1 MRILLIVIN
10 SSVALSRIRS
20 IEKMFLVGNYS
31 RAEIKVNLIA
41 AKKYA
46 GLQKESQLQA
56 ISVKQ
61 IKENLLT
68 VTLLNTIL

>member
-1 MRILLIVIN
+1 
-10 SSVALSRIRS
+10 
-20 IEKMFLVGNYS
+20 MFLVGNYS